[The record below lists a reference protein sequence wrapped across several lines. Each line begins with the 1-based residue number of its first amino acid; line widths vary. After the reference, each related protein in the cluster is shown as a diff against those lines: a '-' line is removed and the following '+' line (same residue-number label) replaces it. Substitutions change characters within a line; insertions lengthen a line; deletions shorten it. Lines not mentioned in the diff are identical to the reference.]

1 MDSRPPRHGAPP
13 GPAGRPGDSTSP
25 GSAADDRMRHRAYE
39 EPALVYEPPP
49 QKAPRDLSIL
59 KDLGIILFL
68 AAAIGA
74 GLVTWNVVG
83 EAASEALAK
92 PPVTASPSPAIAPST
107 APGIVPAGGTVASP
121 APSAPPS
128 AEPTPSPT
136 PKPQPK
142 PMALNVVAKP
152 KAVFVSEAD
161 KTWCAAAAVQIVLNA
176 NSGDPDT
183 TYARQQRIH
192 RLQVAATT
200 RDDSKNG
207 GVGPEGMVAV
217 LNRLGKVDYELRTYG
232 TRGAALTGA
241 AKAISRTGHPA
252 ILLAWRGAHAW
263 VMAGYKAT
271 ADPLLFKKSTIKGA
285 YILDPWYPRVSS
297 IWGRSDGPGVY
308 QDAAEMRRNFLPWK
322 RPEGRYPDRDGRFLV
337 IVPVSR

>member
-1 MDSRPPRHGAPP
+1 MDSQPPRHGAPP
-13 GPAGRPGDSTSP
+13 GQTGRRGDNAPPGF
-25 GSAADDRMRHRAYE
+25 AADDLVRPLPYE

-49 QKAPRDLSIL
+49 QRPPRDFSIL
-59 KDLGIILFL
+59 KDLGLILFL
-68 AAAIGA
+68 AAAVGA

-92 PPVTASPSPAIAPST
+92 PPATASPSPSAAPSV
-107 APGIVPAGGTVASP
+107 APSKAPAGGTVESP
-121 APSAPPS
+121 QPSAPAS
-128 AEPTPSPT
+128 AEPTPT

-152 KAVFVSEAD
+152 KAVFVSEAE

-200 RDDSKNG
+200 RDDSRNG

-217 LNRLGKVDYELRTYG
+217 LNRLGKVDYELRTYN
-232 TRGAALTGA
+232 TRSAALLGA
-241 AKAISRTGHPA
+241 AKSISKTGHPA

-271 ADPLLFKKSTIKGA
+271 ADPMRFKKATIKGA
-285 YILDPWYPRVSS
+285 YVLDPWYPRVSS

-308 QDAAEMRRNFLPWK
+308 QNAAEMRRNFLPWK
-322 RPEGRYPDRDGRFLV
+322 RPEGRYPGRDGKFLV
-337 IVPVSR
+337 IVPVSG